1 MDRYIELTASSYD
14 EAKKTITNDA
24 YLNGKRFAGENED
37 EDKDKHTEKQNN
49 GRKSRS
55 KSKRRSRSTSR
66 GKENFNHLF
75 VILIFFGNRSTFSVN
90 QTSSFII
97 EFSSISFSS

>member
-37 EDKDKHTEKQNN
+37 EDKHTEKQNN

-55 KSKRRSRSTSR
+55 KSKRRSKSTSR
-66 GKENFNHLF
+66 GKENFNH
-75 VILIFFGNRSTFSVN
+75 
-90 QTSSFII
+90 SS
-97 EFSSISFSS
+97 